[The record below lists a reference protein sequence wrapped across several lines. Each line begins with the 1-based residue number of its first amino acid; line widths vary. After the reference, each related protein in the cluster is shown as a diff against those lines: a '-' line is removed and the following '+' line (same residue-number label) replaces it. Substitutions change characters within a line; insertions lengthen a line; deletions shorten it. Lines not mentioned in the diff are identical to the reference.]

1 MPILTD
7 ANPSLIEKLL
17 DALNI
22 AGPAKTASSII
33 IALGVILIC
42 GFLMTRLTKL
52 LRLPNATAY
61 IVTGILI
68 GPSVINLIP
77 QEFISRTDFLS
88 DIALVFIAFTAGEF
102 FKIREIKKS
111 IGKVLIITA
120 IEAVA
125 SFALVFGLCTFAF
138 RLPIHLSLLLAA
150 LSSATAPT
158 STIMTIKQTKSKG
171 HYVNMLLQVIVV
183 DSIISLLLYTISI
196 SICVGMNPNGG
207 DGLQL
212 VDVAW
217 PIAKMLICLVIGV
230 AFGFALRFLISSKR
244 TTDNRLIIVIAVL
257 LLFCGI
263 CSLFGQSPL
272 LGGIAI
278 GLVYTNMS
286 KGEEKIFA
294 QVNYFIPPIMLVFFV
309 RGGMNLDFSNFG
321 KSSSLTVVPLIVI
334 VLGFLVARFIG
345 KFGGSFL
352 GSLATRQPKDTRKY
366 LGLGLIPQASVAI
379 ALATLGARALTSNGM
394 EEEATLVMTV
404 ILASSIIFEIIGP
417 ACAKLGLY
425 LTKSYGFDD
434 INEAAP
440 EHAVKDKVV
449 ADEGSSKEI
458 DLLAAQIKHISE
470 EIPPIGVEEAEEKAF
485 TEAAEEYENETF
497 IRNHR
502 GFINR
507 K

>member
-1 MPILTD
+1 MPILTET
-7 ANPSLIEKLL
+7 NPSLIEKLL

-77 QEFISRTDFLS
+77 GDFIEHTDFIS

-102 FKIREIKKS
+102 FKIKEIKKS

-125 SFALVFGLCTFAF
+125 SFALVFVLCAF
-138 RLPIHLSLLLAA
+138 VFHLPVPLSLLLAA

-183 DSIISLLLYTISI
+183 DSIISLLLYTVSV
-196 SICVGMNPNGG
+196 SICIGMKPGATLAPA
-207 DGLQL
+207 DI
-212 VDVAW
+212 AW

-230 AFGFALRFLISSKR
+230 VFGFVLRFLISSKR
-244 TTDNRLIIVIAVL
+244 TTDNRLIVVIAVL

-286 KGEEKIFA
+286 KGEDKIFA

-321 KSSSLTVVPLIVI
+321 KSSALTTVPLIVI

-379 ALATLGARALTSNGM
+379 ALATLGARALTTNNM

-425 LTKSYGFDD
+425 LTKSYGHDD

-449 ADEGSSKEI
+449 SDEGSSQEI

-470 EIPPIGVEEAEEKAF
+470 EIPPLGVEEAEEKAF
-485 TEAAEEYENETF
+485 TEAAEEYENEVF

>member
-1 MPILTD
+1 MPVLTD
-7 ANPSLIEKLL
+7 AKPSLIERLL
-17 DALNI
+17 ETLNI
-22 AGPAKTASSII
+22 TGAAQTASSII

-77 QEFISRTDFLS
+77 QEFISRTDFIS

-102 FKIREIKKS
+102 FKINEIKKS

-125 SFALVFGLCTFAF
+125 SFALVFVLCAF
-138 RLPIHLSLLLAA
+138 VFHLPVPLSLLLAA

-183 DSIISLLLYTISI
+183 DSIISLLLYTVSV
-196 SICVGMNPNGG
+196 SICIGMKPGATLAPA
-207 DGLQL
+207 DI
-212 VDVAW
+212 AW

-230 AFGFALRFLISSKR
+230 AFGFVLRFLISSKR
-244 TTDNRLIIVIAVL
+244 TTDNRLIVVIAVL

-321 KSSSLTVVPLIVI
+321 KSSALTTVPLIVI

-379 ALATLGARALTSNGM
+379 ALATLGARALTTNNM

-425 LTKSYGFDD
+425 LTKSYGHDD

-449 ADEGSSKEI
+449 SDEGSSQEI

-470 EIPPIGVEEAEEKAF
+470 EIPPLGVEEAEEKAF

>member
-77 QEFISRTDFLS
+77 QEFISHTDFIS

-125 SFALVFGLCTFAF
+125 SFALVFVLCAF
-138 RLPIHLSLLLAA
+138 VFHLPVPLSLLLAA

-183 DSIISLLLYTISI
+183 DSIISLLLYTVSV
-196 SICVGMNPNGG
+196 SICIGMKPGATLAPA
-207 DGLQL
+207 DI
-212 VDVAW
+212 AW

-230 AFGFALRFLISSKR
+230 IFGFVLRFLISSKR
-244 TTDNRLIIVIAVL
+244 TTDNRLIVVIAVL

-286 KGEEKIFA
+286 KGEDKIFA

-321 KSSSLTVVPLIVI
+321 KSSTLTTVPLIVI

-379 ALATLGARALTSNGM
+379 ALATLGARALTTNNM

-425 LTKSYGFDD
+425 LTKSYGHDD

-485 TEAAEEYENETF
+485 TEAAEEYENEVF

>member
-1 MPILTD
+1 MPVLTD
-7 ANPSLIEKLL
+7 AKISIIEQLL

-77 QEFISRTDFLS
+77 QEFISRTDFIS

-125 SFALVFGLCTFAF
+125 SFALVFVLCAF
-138 RLPIHLSLLLAA
+138 VFHLPVPLSLLLAA

-183 DSIISLLLYTISI
+183 DSIISLLLYTVSV
-196 SICVGMNPNGG
+196 SICIGMKPGATLAPA
-207 DGLQL
+207 DI
-212 VDVAW
+212 AW

-230 AFGFALRFLISSKR
+230 VFGFVLRFLISSKR
-244 TTDNRLIIVIAVL
+244 TTDNRLIVVIAVL
-257 LLFCGI
+257 LLFCGV

-286 KGEEKIFA
+286 KGEDKIFA

-321 KSSSLTVVPLIVI
+321 KSSALTTVPLIVI

-379 ALATLGARALTSNGM
+379 ALATLGARALTTNNM

-425 LTKSYGFDD
+425 LTKSYGHDD

-440 EHAVKDKVV
+440 EYAVKDKVV

>member
-77 QEFISRTDFLS
+77 QEFISRTDFIS

-125 SFALVFGLCTFAF
+125 SFALVFVLCAF
-138 RLPIHLSLLLAA
+138 VFHLPVPLSLLLAA

-183 DSIISLLLYTISI
+183 DSIISLLLYTVSV
-196 SICVGMNPNGG
+196 SICIGMKPGATLAPA
-207 DGLQL
+207 DI
-212 VDVAW
+212 AW

-230 AFGFALRFLISSKR
+230 IFGFVLRFLISSKR
-244 TTDNRLIIVIAVL
+244 TTDNRLIVVIAVL

-286 KGEEKIFA
+286 KGEDKIFA

-321 KSSSLTVVPLIVI
+321 KSSALTTVPLIVI

-379 ALATLGARALTSNGM
+379 ALATLGARALTTNNM

-425 LTKSYGFDD
+425 LTKSYGHDD

-485 TEAAEEYENETF
+485 TEAAEEYENEVF

>member
-1 MPILTD
+1 MPVLTD
-7 ANPSLIEKLL
+7 AKISIIEQLL

-77 QEFISRTDFLS
+77 QEFISRTDFIS

-125 SFALVFGLCTFAF
+125 SFALVFVLCAF
-138 RLPIHLSLLLAA
+138 VFHLPVPLSLLLAA

-183 DSIISLLLYTISI
+183 DSIISLLLYTVSV
-196 SICVGMNPNGG
+196 SICIGMKPGATLAPA
-207 DGLQL
+207 DI
-212 VDVAW
+212 AW

-230 AFGFALRFLISSKR
+230 VFGFVLRFLISSKR
-244 TTDNRLIIVIAVL
+244 TTDNRLIVVIAVL

-286 KGEEKIFA
+286 KGEDKIFA

-321 KSSSLTVVPLIVI
+321 KSSALTTVPLIVI

-379 ALATLGARALTSNGM
+379 ALATLGARALTTNNM

-425 LTKSYGFDD
+425 LTKSYGHDD

>member
-1 MPILTD
+1 MPILSD

-22 AGPAKTASSII
+22 TGDGVRTASSII

-52 LRLPNATAY
+52 LKLPNATAY
-61 IVTGILI
+61 ILTGILI

-77 QEFISRTDFLS
+77 QEFIDRTDFIS

-102 FKIREIKKS
+102 FKIKEIKKS
-111 IGKVLIITA
+111 IGKVLVITV
-120 IEAVA
+120 IEAIIAFVLVFVLCITVLQIKDV
-125 SFALVFGLCTFAF
+125 SFA
-138 RLPIHLSLLLAA
+138 LLLAA

-171 HYVNMLLQVIVV
+171 HYVNTLLEVIVV
-183 DSIISLLLYTISI
+183 DSIVSLLLYTICI
-196 SICVGMNPNGG
+196 SICVGMKDGG
-207 DGLQL
+207 TLSF
-212 VDVAW
+212 VDLAW
-217 PIAKMLICLVIGV
+217 PLAKMLICLVIGV
-230 AFGFALRFLISSKR
+230 GFGFALRFLISSKR
-244 TTDNRLIIVIAVL
+244 TTDNRLIIVVAVL

-278 GLVYTNMS
+278 GMVYTNLS

-309 RGGMNLDFSNFG
+309 RGGMNLNFA
-321 KSSSLTVVPLIVI
+321 SLASGSDITSIPFIVVI
-334 VLGFLVARFIG
+334 VVFLIARFIG

-352 GSLATRQPKDTRKY
+352 GGLATRQPKETRNY

-379 ALATLGARALTSNGM
+379 ALATLASRTLSSNGM
-394 EEEATLVMTV
+394 EAEATALMTI
-404 ILASSIIFEIIGP
+404 ILASSIIFELIGP

-425 LTKSYGFDD
+425 LSKSYGHDD
-434 INEAAP
+434 IDALAP
-440 EHAVKDKVV
+440 ESQVKDQVV
-449 ADEGSSKEI
+449 NESTREI
-458 DLLAAQIKHISE
+458 DLLAAQINHLSK
-470 EIPPIGVEEAEEKAF
+470 EIPPLDVEEANEQAF
-485 TEAAEEYENETF
+485 TEAAEEYENEVF

>member
-7 ANPSLIEKLL
+7 TNPSLIEKLL

-77 QEFISRTDFLS
+77 QEFISRTDFIS

-102 FKIREIKKS
+102 FKIKEIKKS

-125 SFALVFGLCTFAF
+125 SFALVFVLCAF
-138 RLPIHLSLLLAA
+138 VFHLPVPLSLLLAA

-183 DSIISLLLYTISI
+183 DSIISLLLYTVSV
-196 SICVGMNPNGG
+196 SICIGMKPGATLAPA
-207 DGLQL
+207 DI
-212 VDVAW
+212 AW

-230 AFGFALRFLISSKR
+230 VFGFVLRFLISSKR
-244 TTDNRLIIVIAVL
+244 TTDNRLIVVIAIL

-286 KGEEKIFA
+286 KGEDKIFA

-321 KSSSLTVVPLIVI
+321 KSSALTTVPLIVI
-334 VLGFLVARFIG
+334 VLGFLIARFIG

-425 LTKSYGFDD
+425 LTKSYGHDD
-434 INEAAP
+434 INDAAP

-449 ADEGSSKEI
+449 SDEGSSQEI

-470 EIPPIGVEEAEEKAF
+470 EIPPLGVEEAEEKAF
-485 TEAAEEYENETF
+485 TEAAEEYENEVF